1 MLRELHG
8 IYFASGSDDHDAP
21 FRMRGSHCGEKLVI
35 HSLVHHAEETEPR
48 CRQTSDIR
56 GYCSLGRTAPA
67 KMFHVDSAAVRVAVR
82 VQFAFR
88 TVYLRSTRKDDIR
101 QRKKLPFAANQ
112 L

>member
-48 CRQTSDIR
+48 SRQAGDVR
-56 GYCSLGRTAPA
+56 GHWRFGGTGAA
-67 KMFHVDSAAVRVAVR
+67 KMFHVYSAAIRVAVR

-88 TVYLRSTRKDDIR
+88 TVDLRSTRKDHIR
-101 QRKKLPFAANQ
+101 QRKELPF
-112 L
+112 

>member
-21 FRMRGSHCGEKLVI
+21 FRMRGSHRGEKLVI

-48 CRQTSDIR
+48 SRQTGDVR
-56 GYCSLGRTAPA
+56 GHCRFGGSGPA
-67 KMFHVDSAAVRVAVR
+67 KMFHVDSAAVGMAVR

-88 TVYLRSTRKDDIR
+88 TVDFWSTCKDDIR
-101 QRKKLPFAANQ
+101 QRKELPFAAN
-112 L
+112 